1 MKDVIPLLVT
11 DVFVSR
17 HKQLFLASAAA
28 FFAAAAFQ
36 VPSLLHALA
45 AVMVAA
51 GVVALVAILERH
63 AIHK

>member
-17 HKQLFLASAAA
+17 HKQLLLASASSFLAVV
-28 FFAAAAFQ
+28 AFQ

-45 AVMVAA
+45 AVAVAA
-51 GVVALVAILERH
+51 VVVALVALLERR
-63 AIHK
+63 AIYK